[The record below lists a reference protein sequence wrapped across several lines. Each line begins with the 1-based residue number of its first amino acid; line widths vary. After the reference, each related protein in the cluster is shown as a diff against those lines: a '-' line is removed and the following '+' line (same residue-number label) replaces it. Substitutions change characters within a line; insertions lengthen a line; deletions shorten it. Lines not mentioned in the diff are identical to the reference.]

1 MSRVRFNIAANI
13 AAQAWSILL
22 AIACTPFYI
31 KFLGIEAY
39 GLIAFYLILQSVLQL
54 LDLGLGATVNREVA
68 RYSGLRERA
77 DASAFAAFVVTLERW
92 YWVLGI
98 IVGMG
103 LFLALPVISNWWLR
117 PERLSQA
124 DIAESARF
132 FGLLAL
138 LQWPSIF
145 YQSALMGLQR
155 QVVLNVIQMPF
166 AALASIGG
174 LIFIWLG
181 PRSVAAL
188 LGWQAAVLLCQT
200 ALIYFY
206 FWTHIGIGR
215 AGARIDL
222 DVWRKHWRFSLGMSA
237 ISVTG
242 LVLTHLDK
250 LILSRLL
257 PLQSFGHY
265 SLAGTVARGLYVLI
279 TPVFSAYFPR
289 LSALVAEGD
298 AASVRLCYHT
308 ATQVMAVLILPLAA
322 MIALFPREIIF
333 LWLRDW
339 ELATTIA
346 PLATLLVI
354 GTCLNGLMNVPF
366 ALQLAHGRTSI
377 GLIINICLVVIL
389 VPSIIYATLHYGALG
404 GATMWA
410 VVNALYLTVGIP
422 ATHKYLLNGDL
433 KDWAFKD
440 VLPPLLAAIFVT
452 SLGRV
457 LIPADLPAIYS
468 LTALA
473 GLWILAT
480 LAALLS
486 SGQMRPWAR
495 SAIKALLPATR

>member
-98 IVGMG
+98 IVGIG
-103 LFLALPVISNWWLR
+103 LFLALPAIANWWLR

-215 AGARIDL
+215 AGSRIDL
-222 DVWRKHWRFSLGMSA
+222 NVWRKHWRFSLGMSA

-333 LWLRDW
+333 LWLHDW

-422 ATHKYLLNGDL
+422 VTHKYLLEGEL
-433 KDWAFKD
+433 KDWALTD
-440 VLPPLLAAIFVT
+440 VVPPFLASLVIIVAGRLLL
-452 SLGRV
+452 SENLGT
-457 LIPADLPAIYS
+457 IY
-468 LTALA
+468 
-473 GLWILAT
+473 T
-480 LAALLS
+480 LAALTLLWLLATSMAFLS
-486 SGQMRPWAR
+486 SVQMRRWGEE
-495 SAIKALLPATR
+495 AIRNLLRA

>member
-13 AAQAWSILL
+13 AAQAWLVLL

-54 LDLGLGATVNREVA
+54 LDFGLGVTVNREVA

-77 DASAFAAFVVTLERW
+77 DTSVFAAFVVTLERW

-98 IVGMG
+98 IVGIA
-103 LFLALPVISNWWLR
+103 LFFALPAISNWWLR
-117 PERLSQA
+117 PEHLSQG
-124 DIAESARF
+124 DIAESARVF
-132 FGLLAL
+132 SLLAL

-174 LIFIWLG
+174 VIFIWLG

-188 LGWQAAVLLCQT
+188 IGWQAAVLLCQT
-200 ALIYFY
+200 AVLHFY
-206 FWTHIGIGR
+206 FWAHIGIAR
-215 AGARIDL
+215 AGTPGDL
-222 DVWRKHWRFSLGMSA
+222 NVWRKHWRFSLGMSA

-265 SLAGTVARGLYVLI
+265 SLAGTVARGLYVVI
-279 TPVFSAYFPR
+279 TPVFRAYFPR

-333 LWLRDW
+333 LWLYDW
-339 ELATTIA
+339 ELATAISS
-346 PLATLLVI
+346 LASLLVV
-354 GTCLNGLMNVPF
+354 GTCLNGLMHVPF

-377 GLIINICLVVIL
+377 GMIINICLVVVL

-410 VVNALYLTVGIP
+410 VVNALYLAVGIP
-422 ATHKYLLNGDL
+422 ATHKYLLNGEV

-440 VLPPLLAAIFVT
+440 VLPPLFAAVLVT
-452 SLGRV
+452 SLGRL
-457 LIPADLPAIYS
+457 LIPADLPTIYS

-473 GLWILAT
+473 CLWILAT

-486 SGQMRPWAR
+486 SGRMRQWGR
-495 SAIKALLPATR
+495 SAINRLAT

>member
-13 AAQAWSILL
+13 AAHAWSILL
-22 AIACTPFYI
+22 GIACTPFYI

-39 GLIAFYLILQSVLQL
+39 GLIAFYLILQSVLLL
-54 LDLGLGATVNREVA
+54 LDFGLGATVNREVA

-77 DASAFAAFVVTLERW
+77 DASVFAAFVVTLERW

-98 IVGMG
+98 IVGIA
-103 LFLALPVISNWWLR
+103 LFFALPAISNWWLR
-117 PERLSQA
+117 PEHLSPG
-124 DIAESARF
+124 DIAESARV

-138 LQWPSIF
+138 LQWPGIF

-174 LIFIWLG
+174 VIFIWLG

-188 LGWQAAVLLCQT
+188 IGWQAAVLLCQT
-200 ALIYFY
+200 AVVYLY
-206 FWTHIGIGR
+206 FWAHIEIAR
-215 AGARIDL
+215 AGARVDL
-222 DVWRKHWRFSLGMSA
+222 NVWRKHWRFSLGMSA

-257 PLQSFGHY
+257 PLQSFAHY
-265 SLAGTVARGLYVLI
+265 SLAGTVARGLHVLI
-279 TPVFSAYFPR
+279 TPVFNAYFPR

-308 ATQVMAVLILPLAA
+308 ATQLMAVLILPLAA

-333 LWLRDW
+333 LWLYDR
-339 ELATTIA
+339 ELATAIS
-346 PLATLLVI
+346 PLASLLVV

-410 VVNALYLTVGIP
+410 VVNALYLAVGIP
-422 ATHKYLLNGDL
+422 ATHKYLLNGEL

-440 VLPPLLAAIFVT
+440 VLPPLFAAVLVT
-452 SLGRV
+452 SLGRL
-457 LIPADLPAIYS
+457 LIPADLPAIHS
-468 LTALA
+468 LSALA

-486 SGQMRPWAR
+486 SGQMRQWGR